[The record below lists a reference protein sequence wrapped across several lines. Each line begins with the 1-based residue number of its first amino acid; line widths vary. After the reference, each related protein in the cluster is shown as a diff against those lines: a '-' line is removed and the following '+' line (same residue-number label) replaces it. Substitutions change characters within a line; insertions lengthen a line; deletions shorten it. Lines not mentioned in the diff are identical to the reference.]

1 MPLHRTRK
9 RIQNRDISHK
19 WLLTTAGLI
28 GLLTGCQSMPGADS
42 RLAAQRRQQAPTG
55 LTSTSTDRPAAITA
69 AQEADVQIA
78 FARAAEQQGDLQA
91 AMAGY
96 TKALQRDKKRADACT
111 RLAILH
117 DRLGE
122 FRESDPLYKRAL
134 ELHPADPDIFCDMGY
149 SYYLQ
154 RRWAEAEQC
163 LKQALAIQSD
173 HPRAHNNLAL
183 LRVRDGHQDD
193 ALAEFR
199 KGGNS
204 PSQAHC
210 NLAFAL
216 SLQGKLTEARHE
228 YQLALAAEPG
238 SKIAQEQLRKL
249 EVVAT
254 RMSPEQTKNPGD
266 PELKQAT
273 LEAGTSVAVAESPP
287 TPVAGRPG
295 AITSPTGRP
304 TTTSPGPAKPAPPAT
319 VAVQARS
326 TAQPG
331 QTVRS
336 EGTKPGTAALAAP
349 RSTARPSQT
358 IASQPGQTAQEPAAR
373 LPKLNTQPPTI
384 PGSAPTVTLAKNPA
398 QPTPVTQKAATL
410 KPAQTNRTN
419 QNQARARKIEEAT
432 KVSNPLSTTTTAPAA
447 TIYLKPVPTA
457 DSGAG
462 HERKLGT
469 NTQPKVAPG
478 SSPLMATEP
487 NPTLPP
493 LVPPTH

>member
-266 PELKQAT
+266 PELKQAQA
-273 LEAGTSVAVAESPP
+273 LPWPNLLPPQWQAGQEQSLRPQVGPP
-287 TPVAGRPG
+287 RPRQ
-295 AITSPTGRP
+295 AQPNLRRLQRWQFKPDPQHSL
-304 TTTSPGPAKPAPPAT
+304 AKPC
-319 VAVQARS
+319 AVKVPNQER
-326 TAQPG
+326 
-331 QTVRS
+331 
-336 EGTKPGTAALAAP
+336 P
-349 RSTARPSQT
+349 RLL
-358 IASQPGQTAQEPAAR
+358 
-373 LPKLNTQPPTI
+373 LPDQPPVRHRRSL
-384 PGSAPTVTLAKNPA
+384 PSLDRRPR
-398 QPTPVTQKAATL
+398 
-410 KPAQTNRTN
+410 NRLHAC
-419 QNQARARKIEEAT
+419 Q
-432 KVSNPLSTTTTAPAA
+432 S
-447 TIYLKPVPTA
+447 
-457 DSGAG
+457 
-462 HERKLGT
+462 
-469 NTQPKVAPG
+469 
-478 SSPLMATEP
+478 
-487 NPTLPP
+487 
-493 LVPPTH
+493 